1 MTAPQRRRTRM
12 IVVTGATGH
21 LGRLVVA
28 GLKEKVPAD
37 QIVAAVRSPEKA
49 ADLGVTVRKADYN
62 DPSSLAAA
70 LEGAD
75 KVLLI
80 SGSEVGKR
88 VPQHTA
94 VVEAAKQ
101 AGVSLLVYTSAPKAD
116 TSPLIL
122 APEHKATEEAIRAA
136 GLPYTILRN
145 GWYNENYEQ
154 TVQQAVQTGGFIG
167 SAGEGRTASAARA
180 DYAAAAVAVLT
191 GEGHENKIYELSG
204 DVAWTRAELAETIA
218 QVAGKPVTYTDLTPE
233 QHKAALLE
241 AGLPEGTAGF
251 VVALDG
257 NTKDGLLGEV
267 TSDLHDLIGRPTTP
281 IADTVAEIVKS
292 L

>member
-1 MTAPQRRRTRM
+1 M

-21 LGRLVVA
+21 LGRLVVE
-28 GLKEKVPAD
+28 GLKEQLPAD

-49 ADLGVTVRKADYN
+49 ADLGVTVRKADY
-62 DPSSLAAA
+62 DEPETVVAA

-80 SGSEVGKR
+80 SGNEMGSR
-88 VPQHTA
+88 VQQHRA
-94 VVEAAKQ
+94 VVEAAQK
-101 AGVSLLVYTSAPKAD
+101 AGVAHLVYTSAPKAD
-116 TSPLIL
+116 ISPLIV
-122 APEHKATEEAIRAA
+122 APEHKATEEIISDS
-136 GLPYTILRN
+136 GLTFTLLRN

-154 TVQQAVQTGGFIG
+154 TVQQAVQTGKFVG

-180 DYAAAAVAVLT
+180 DYAAAAVTVLS

-204 DVAWTRAELAETIA
+204 DVAWTRAELAATISE
-218 QVAGKPVTYTDLTPE
+218 VAGKPVTYTDLTPE
-233 QHKAALLE
+233 QHQAALVE
-241 AGLPEGTAGF
+241 AGLPEATAQF

-257 NTKDGLLGEV
+257 NTKDGLLADISGE
-267 TSDLHDLIGRPTTP
+267 LRELIGRPTTP

>member
-1 MTAPQRRRTRM
+1 M
-12 IVVTGATGH
+12 IVVTGATGQ
-21 LGRLVVA
+21 LGRLVVE
-28 GLKEKVPAD
+28 GLKEQLPAD

-62 DPSSLAAA
+62 EPETLLAA

-80 SGSEVGKR
+80 SGNEVGSR
-88 VPQHTA
+88 VPQHQA
-94 VVEAAKQ
+94 VVEAAQK
-101 AGVSLLVYTSAPKAD
+101 AGVAHVVYTSTPKAD

-122 APEHKATEEAIRAA
+122 APEHKATEEILRDS
-136 GLPYTILRN
+136 GLTFTLLRN

-154 TVQQAVQTGGFIG
+154 TVRQAVQKGHFIG
-167 SAGEGRTASAARA
+167 SAGEGKTASAARA

-191 GEGHENKIYELSG
+191 GEGHQNKIYELSG
-204 DVAWTRAELAETIA
+204 DVAWTRAELSATISG
-218 QVAGKPVTYTDLTPE
+218 VAGKPVVYTDLTPE
-233 QHKAALLE
+233 QHQAALVE
-241 AGLPEGTAGF
+241 AGLPEATAQF

-257 NTKDGLLGEV
+257 NTKDGLLADASGE
-267 TSDLHDLIGRPTTP
+267 LRELIGRPTTP

>member
-1 MTAPQRRRTRM
+1 M
-12 IVVTGATGH
+12 IVVTGATGQ

-28 GLKEKVPAD
+28 GLKEKLPAD
-37 QIVAAVRSPEKA
+37 QVVAAVRSPEKA
-49 ADLGVTVRKADYN
+49 RDLGVTVRKADYN
-62 DPSSLAAA
+62 EPATLAAA
-70 LEGAD
+70 FEGAD
-75 KVLLI
+75 KVLLV
-80 SGSEVGKR
+80 SGSEVGSR
-88 VPQHTA
+88 VPQHRA
-94 VVEAAKQ
+94 VVEAAQQ

-122 APEHKATEEAIRAA
+122 APEHKATEEIIRES
-136 GLPYTILRN
+136 GLPYVFLRN

-154 TVQQAVQTGGFIG
+154 TVQQAVQTGGFVG

-191 GEGHENKIYELSG
+191 GEGHANKIYELSG
-204 DVAWTRAELAETIA
+204 DVAWTRSELAATISE
-218 QVAGKPVTYTDLTPE
+218 VAGKPVTYTNLTPE

-241 AGLPEGTAGF
+241 AGLPEGTADF

-257 NTKDGLLGEV
+257 NTRDGLLGEI
-267 TSDLHDLIGRPTTP
+267 TDDLRQLIGRPTTP

>member
-1 MTAPQRRRTRM
+1 M

>member
-1 MTAPQRRRTRM
+1 M
-12 IVVTGATGH
+12 IVVTGATGQ
-21 LGRLVVA
+21 LGRLVVE
-28 GLKEKVPAD
+28 GLKEQLPAD

-62 DPSSLAAA
+62 EPETLPAA

-80 SGSEVGKR
+80 SGNEVGSR
-88 VPQHTA
+88 VPQHQA
-94 VVEAAKQ
+94 VVEAAQK
-101 AGVSLLVYTSAPKAD
+101 AGVAHVVYTSAPKAD

-122 APEHKATEEAIRAA
+122 APEHKATEEIVRDS
-136 GLPYTILRN
+136 GLTFTLLRN

-154 TVQQAVQTGGFIG
+154 TVQQAVQTGSFIG
-167 SAGEGRTASAARA
+167 SAGEGKTASAARA

-204 DVAWTRAELAETIA
+204 DVAWTRAELSATISEA
-218 QVAGKPVTYTDLTPE
+218 TGKPVVYTDLAPE
-233 QHKAALLE
+233 QHQAALVE
-241 AGLPEGTAGF
+241 AGLPEVTAQF

-257 NTKDGLLGEV
+257 NTKDGLLADASGE
-267 TSDLHDLIGRPTTP
+267 LRELIGRPTTP
-281 IADTVAEIVKS
+281 IADTVTEIVKS

>member
-1 MTAPQRRRTRM
+1 M

-21 LGRLVVA
+21 LGRLVIA

-70 LEGAD
+70 IEGAD

>member
-1 MTAPQRRRTRM
+1 M
-12 IVVTGATGH
+12 IVVTGATGQ
-21 LGRLVVA
+21 LGRLVVE
-28 GLKEKVPAD
+28 GLREQLPAD

-49 ADLGVTVRKADYN
+49 ADLGVTIRKADYN
-62 DPSSLAAA
+62 EPETLAAA

-80 SGSEVGKR
+80 SGSEVGSR
-88 VPQHTA
+88 VPQHQA
-94 VVEAAKQ
+94 VVEAAQK
-101 AGVSLLVYTSAPKAD
+101 AGVAHFVYTSAPKAD

-122 APEHKATEEAIRAA
+122 APEHKATEEIVRDS
-136 GLPYTILRN
+136 GLTFTLLRN

-154 TVQQAVQTGGFIG
+154 TVQQAVQTGNFIG

-204 DVAWTRAELAETIA
+204 DVAWTRAELAATISE
-218 QVAGKPVTYTDLTPE
+218 VAGKSVTYADLTPE
-233 QHKAALLE
+233 QQQAALVE
-241 AGLPEGTAGF
+241 AGLPEGTAQF

-257 NTKDGLLGEV
+257 NTKDGLLADAGGE
-267 TSDLHDLIGRPTTP
+267 LRELIGRPTTP